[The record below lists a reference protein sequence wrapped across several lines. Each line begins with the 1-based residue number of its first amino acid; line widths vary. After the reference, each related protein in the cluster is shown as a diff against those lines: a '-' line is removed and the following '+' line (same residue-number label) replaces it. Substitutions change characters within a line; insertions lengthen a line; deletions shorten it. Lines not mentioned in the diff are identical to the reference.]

1 MENKRGLLISGG
13 GSWGAFGG
21 GTLARINGDYDI
33 VVGMST
39 GSLLAPLTALKEWE
53 LLKTNYTTLK
63 YHDIIDHCWYKPKL
77 IKKHGRLSTLPI
89 IITLLL
95 REKTVY
101 TSNVLKKT
109 IDKFFPENFFQ
120 ELRLEGKEII
130 IAAQNYAEI
139 PSVLHYFSSNDVEYL
154 ELKDWMWC
162 GANFPYFTSLVKKSW
177 QSDSGSFH
185 VGLWNGGGLSD
196 FIGVD
201 QLMMKGLTEIDI
213 ILHRERTERKLEG
226 NPVNNLIHNITT
238 SVDVIRYNIELEY
251 FYERIKRLNRQGA
264 KVNVYWLP
272 RNLNTSQMFYDQK
285 EMLAWWEEGYDSAFN
300 EKRLEI
306 FPATNKKF

>member
-1 MENKRGLLISGG
+1 
-13 GSWGAFGG
+13 
-21 GTLARINGDYDI
+21 
-33 VVGMST
+33 
-39 GSLLAPLTALKEWE
+39 
-53 LLKTNYTTLK
+53 
-63 YHDIIDHCWYKPKL
+63 
-77 IKKHGRLSTLPI
+77 
-89 IITLLL
+89 
-95 REKTVY
+95 
-101 TSNVLKKT
+101 
-109 IDKFFPENFFQ
+109 
-120 ELRLEGKEII
+120 
-130 IAAQNYAEI
+130 
-139 PSVLHYFSSNDVEYL
+139 
-154 ELKDWMWC
+154 MWC